1 DLVQTGGTTQTS
13 DVYSVGPNPGEGSD
27 VITGPGTAGVQTV
40 FFQNLAPVQD
50 NVPATTA
57 TVNGTPAANAI
68 NYTQGPGGGIFTGN
82 TGLVTIDNQES
93 YEFNNKTNLVINGGA
108 GSDEIN
114 LNNASTP
121 AGLTSITVGAGD
133 PTASASL
140 IVNGTAATVSV
151 AEVTSMITGAGPVP
165 ITYAAIEL
173 LTVVNAGSS
182 TNLAVTGSTN
192 YTVNP
197 GADISSGTIIS
208 DALYPIIFHGY
219 ISGETIS
226 LTG

>member
-57 TVNGTPAANAI
+57 TVNATPADNAI

-93 YEFNNKTNLVINGGA
+93 YEFNNKTNLVINGLA
-108 GSDEIN
+108 GSDVIN
-114 LNNASTP
+114 FYNPTIP
-121 AGLTSITVGAGD
+121 AGLTGSITVNASD
-133 PTASASL
+133 PTRTDPATGDTL
-140 IVNGTAATVSV
+140 IVNGRVNAVDAITYTPATTTYDTGAVAITALPTVNFSGLEHLTINGQNGGPGSV
-151 AEVTSMITGAGPVP
+151 ADT
-165 ITYAAIEL
+165 
-173 LTVVNAGSS
+173 LTINA
-182 TNLAVTGSTN
+182 
-192 YTVNP
+192 
-197 GADISSGTIIS
+197 
-208 DALYPIIFHGY
+208 
-219 ISGETIS
+219 
-226 LTG
+226 